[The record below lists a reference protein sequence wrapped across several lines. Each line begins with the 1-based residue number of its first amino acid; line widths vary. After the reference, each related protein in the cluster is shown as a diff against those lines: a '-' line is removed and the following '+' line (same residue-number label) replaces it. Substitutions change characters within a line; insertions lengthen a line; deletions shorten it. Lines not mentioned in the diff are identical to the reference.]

1 MARLLEEYKTRIVGE
16 LQSELDHKNPLA
28 VPRLEKIVVSM
39 GVGEAIQDRKR
50 LDAAVEHLSQ
60 LAGQKAQVCRARKSI
75 SGFRLR
81 QGQPI
86 GCRVTLRGKRMF
98 EFLERLIT
106 LALPRVRDFRGLNP
120 RGFDGRGNYN
130 CGLSE
135 QLVFP
140 EIDPETVRQPQGMNI
155 TMVTTAGTDVE
166 GRALLKAFGMPFKS
180 LDS

>member
-16 LQSELDHKNPLA
+16 LQTELGRKNPLG

-50 LDAAVEHLSQ
+50 LDAAVGHLTQ
-60 LAGQKAQVCRARKSI
+60 IAGQKAQVCRARKAI

-81 QGQPI
+81 QGMPI

-120 RGFDGRGNYN
+120 RAFDGRGNFN

-140 EIDPETVRQPQGMNI
+140 EIDPETVGHPQGMNI
-155 TMVTTAGTDVE
+155 TFVTTADSDDE
-166 GRALLKAFGMPFKS
+166 GRVLLKAFGMPFKS